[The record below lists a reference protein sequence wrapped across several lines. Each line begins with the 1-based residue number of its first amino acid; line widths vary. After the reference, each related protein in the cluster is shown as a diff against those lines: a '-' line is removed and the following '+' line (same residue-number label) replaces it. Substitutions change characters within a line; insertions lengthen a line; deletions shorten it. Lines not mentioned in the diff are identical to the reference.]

1 MILYDPI
8 YELGFR
14 FMGGNAQQERIWQHV
29 LTGLA
34 RQFGVQAE
42 VTLKKVCVDSRLQW
56 GQARNLWHN
65 AVIRTT
71 LALPARTMQRFL
83 GRRK

>member
-1 MILYDPI
+1 MPGL
-8 YELGFR
+8 FSA
-14 FMGGNAQQERIWQHV
+14 AQQRLRLAWQKTYGV
-29 LTGLA
+29 CLTG
-34 RQFGVQAE
+34 VVVNPAE

-71 LALPARTMQRFL
+71 LALPARTIQRLL
-83 GRRK
+83 GRSQ